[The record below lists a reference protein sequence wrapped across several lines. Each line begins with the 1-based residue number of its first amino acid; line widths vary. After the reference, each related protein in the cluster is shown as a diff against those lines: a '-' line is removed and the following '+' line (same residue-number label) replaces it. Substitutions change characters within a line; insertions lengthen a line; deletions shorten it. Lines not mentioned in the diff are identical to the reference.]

1 MLELRWRYAP
11 GIGSLRSIS
20 LLLVPVLTCLS
31 PVSVSCASPMPSLC
45 GTLCLLKNS
54 SSLVLMRSTAERRV
68 ADRPAFLRWGI
79 CRRPML
85 DRFDCPP
92 CCSPTNPLSTCPSRV
107 CHCFISSPSS
117 SFKIPRLSASVLL
130 LCWLRKLIERRV
142 AAQIGSLRSRSY
154 TRTMSDRFY
163 RVPCCSTGNPFR

>member
-68 ADRPAFLRWGI
+68 ADRPAFLRWSI
-79 CRRPML
+79 CRRLML

-107 CHCFISSPSS
+107 WPCFCFFPFFVIQDSPSVGERLVALLVEIANRKACRCPNREPTLAKLHAYNVR
-117 SFKIPRLSASVLL
+117 SFLPSTLL
-130 LCWLRKLIERRV
+130 LNW
-142 AAQIGSLRSRSY
+142 
-154 TRTMSDRFY
+154 
-163 RVPCCSTGNPFR
+163 

>member
-11 GIGSLRSIS
+11 DIGSLRSIS

-68 ADRPAFLRWGI
+68 ADRPAFLRWSI
-79 CRRPML
+79 CRRLML

-107 CHCFISSPSS
+107 WPCFISSPSS

>member
-11 GIGSLRSIS
+11 DIGSLRSIS
-20 LLLVPVLTCLS
+20 LLLVPVLACLS

-68 ADRPAFLRWGI
+68 ADRPAFLRWGV
-79 CRRPML
+79 CRRLML

-107 CHCFISSPSS
+107 WPCLVSSPSS